1 MQLYRIGIEDLAS
14 NALIECLKDKEGDLT
29 NYVVTYKTLERY
41 GKQVQAHLDGKGISS
56 LLVFGRCNTYRMY
69 HEYSKFF
76 VEGNSV
82 EGKGVSLVSG
92 VTIKAL
98 IEHWR
103 MFTPV
108 DLLFTYM
115 DKTALRGIDVVERV
129 KQYSKRE
136 V

>member
-1 MQLYRIGIEDLAS
+1 MYRIGIEDLAS

-29 NYVVTYKTLERY
+29 NYVVTYKTLECY
-41 GKQVQAHLDGKGISS
+41 GKQVQEHLEGKGINS

-76 VEGNSV
+76 VEGNSA
-82 EGKGVSLVSG
+82 EGEGVSLVSG
-92 VTIKAL
+92 VTVKDL

-115 DKTALRGIDVVERV
+115 NKTVLRGIGVVERIGYTLSV
-129 KQYSKRE
+129 